1 MTAQPSSDMRLSRE
15 VGPAPPSP
23 ISAAWSDIANGAAKS
38 WLWMALAFQDTKLRY
53 RGSVLGPFWV
63 TISTVVMVASM
74 GVIYSTLFNI
84 SVSTYL
90 PYLAIGLILWG
101 YISAAISEGCQTF
114 LSAEGIIQTVPLPYS
129 VHAYRAVFRNLIVLA
144 HSLVIIPLALLIFQ
158 IPVGWRVLEIVP
170 ALILY
175 ALNGVWI
182 SVFFGMLSARYR
194 DVPPIVANFT
204 QVLFFLTPVIY
215 PANLLGKWRAVA
227 DLNPA
232 FAAIDVVRAPLL
244 GVATSTYS
252 WPILLFTTLAGC
264 VGTLITFARFRV
276 RIAYWT

>member
-1 MTAQPSSDMRLSRE
+1 MTAQPSSNLLLSE
-15 VGPAPPSP
+15 EAWPAPRSP
-23 ISAAWSDIANGAAKS
+23 VSAAWSDIVSGAAKS
-38 WLWMALAFQDTKLRY
+38 WLWVALAFQDTKLRY
-53 RGSVLGPFWV
+53 RGSILGPFWL
-63 TISTVVMVASM
+63 TISTVIMVASM

-84 SVSTYL
+84 SVNSYL
-90 PYLAIGLILWG
+90 SYLAIGLILWG
-101 YISAAISEGCQTF
+101 FISAAISEGCQTF

-129 VHAYRAVFRNLIVLA
+129 VHTYRAVFRNLIVLA
-144 HSLVIIPLALLIFQ
+144 HSLIIIPLVLLIFQ

-175 ALNGVWI
+175 AINGVWI
-182 SVFFGMLSARYR
+182 SIFFGMLSARYR

-204 QVLFFLTPVIY
+204 QILFFLTPVIY
-215 PANLLGKWRAVA
+215 PASLLGKWRAVA

-244 GVATSTYS
+244 NVATSTYS
-252 WPILLFTTLAGC
+252 WPMFLFTTVAGS
-264 VGTLITFARFRV
+264 VGTLLIFARFRE

>member
-1 MTAQPSSDMRLSRE
+1 MTAQPSSNLLLSE
-15 VGPAPPSP
+15 EAWPAPRSP
-23 ISAAWSDIANGAAKS
+23 VSAAWSDIVSGAAKS
-38 WLWMALAFQDTKLRY
+38 WLWVALAFQDTKLRY
-53 RGSVLGPFWV
+53 RGSILGPFWL
-63 TISTVVMVASM
+63 TISTVIMVASM

-84 SVSTYL
+84 SVNSYL

-101 YISAAISEGCQTF
+101 FISAAISEGCQTF

-129 VHAYRAVFRNLIVLA
+129 VHTYRAVFRNLIVLA
-144 HSLVIIPLALLIFQ
+144 HSLIIIPLVLLIFQ

-175 ALNGVWI
+175 AINGVWI
-182 SVFFGMLSARYR
+182 SIFFGMLSARYR

-204 QVLFFLTPVIY
+204 QILFFLTPVIY
-215 PANLLGKWRAVA
+215 PASLLGKWRAVA

-244 GVATSTYS
+244 NVATSTYS
-252 WPILLFTTLAGC
+252 WPMFLFTTVAGS
-264 VGTLITFARFRV
+264 VGTLLIFARFRE

>member
-1 MTAQPSSDMRLSRE
+1 MTTQPSSNLRLSE
-15 VGPAPPSP
+15 DAWPAPQSP
-23 ISAAWSDIANGAAKS
+23 VSAAWSDIINGAAKS
-38 WLWMALAFQDTKLRY
+38 WLWMALAFQDIKLRY
-53 RGSVLGPFWV
+53 RGSVLGPFWL
-63 TISTVVMVASM
+63 TITTVVMVASM
-74 GVIYSTLFNI
+74 GVIYSTLFEI
-84 SVSTYL
+84 SARDYL
-90 PYLAIGLILWG
+90 PYLTIGLIAWS
-101 YISAAISEGCQTF
+101 YISTVISDGCQTF

-158 IPVGWRVLEIVP
+158 IPVGWRTLEVVP

-182 SVFFGMLSARYR
+182 SVLFGMLSARYR
-194 DVPPIVANFT
+194 DIPPIVANFT
-204 QVLFFLTPVIY
+204 QVLFFVTPVIY
-215 PANLLGKWRAVA
+215 PASLLGPWRAVA

-232 FAAIDVVRAPLL
+232 FAAIDVMRAPLL

-252 WPILLFTTLAGC
+252 WPMFLVTTATGCLA
-264 VGTLITFARFRV
+264 TFIIFARFRA

>member
-1 MTAQPSSDMRLSRE
+1 MTAQPSFNTRLSEE
-15 VGPAPPSP
+15 VWPAPRSAV
-23 ISAAWSDIANGAAKS
+23 SAAWSDIVSGAAKS

-53 RGSVLGPFWV
+53 RGSVLGPFWL

-84 SVSTYL
+84 SASTYL
-90 PYLAIGLILWG
+90 PYLAIGLIIWG
-101 YISAAISEGCQTF
+101 YISTAISEGCQTF

-129 VHAYRAVFRNLIVLA
+129 VHAYRAVFRNLIVFA

-158 IPVGWRVLEIVP
+158 IPVGWRILEIVP
-170 ALILY
+170 ASILY

-204 QVLFFLTPVIY
+204 QVLFFLTPIIY
-215 PANLLGKWRAVA
+215 PASSLGTWRAVA

-252 WPILLFTTLAGC
+252 WPILLVTTAAGC
-264 VGTLITFARFRV
+264 LGTFIIFAHFRA

>member
-1 MTAQPSSDMRLSRE
+1 MTVQPSSNLRLSEE
-15 VGPAPPSP
+15 VWPAPRSP
-23 ISAAWSDIANGAAKS
+23 ASAAWSDIVSGAAKS
-38 WLWMALAFQDTKLRY
+38 WLWMALAFQDIKLRY
-53 RGSVLGPFWV
+53 RGSVLGPFWL

-74 GVIYSTLFNI
+74 GVIYSTLFNM

-114 LSAEGIIQTVPLPYS
+114 LSAEGIIQTVPLPHS
-129 VHAYRAVFRNLIVLA
+129 VHAYRVVFRNLIVLA
-144 HSLVIIPLALLIFQ
+144 HSLVIIPLVLLIFQ
-158 IPVGWRVLEIVP
+158 IPAGWRLLEIVP

-175 ALNGVWI
+175 VLNGVWI

-204 QVLFFLTPVIY
+204 QVLFFLTPIIY
-215 PANLLGKWRAVA
+215 PANLLGTWRAVA

-252 WPILLFTTLAGC
+252 WPMFLFTTLAGC
-264 VGTLITFARFRV
+264 VGTFITFARFRA

>member
-1 MTAQPSSDMRLSRE
+1 
-15 VGPAPPSP
+15 
-23 ISAAWSDIANGAAKS
+23 
-38 WLWMALAFQDTKLRY
+38 MALAFQDIKLRY
-53 RGSVLGPFWV
+53 RGSVLGPFWL

-101 YISAAISEGCQTF
+101 YISAAISEGCQSF

-129 VHAYRAVFRNLIVLA
+129 VHIYRAVFRNLIVLA
-144 HSLVIIPLALLIFQ
+144 HSLVIIPLILLIFQ
-158 IPVGWRVLEIVP
+158 LPVGWRVLEIVP

-175 ALNGVWI
+175 AINGVWI
-182 SVFFGMLSARYR
+182 SIFFGMLSARYR

-215 PANLLGKWRAVA
+215 PDSLLGNWRAVA

-244 GVATSTYS
+244 DVATSTYS
-252 WPILLFTTLAGC
+252 WPMLLVTTTAGC
-264 VGTLITFARFRV
+264 LGTFIIFARFRA

>member
-1 MTAQPSSDMRLSRE
+1 ME
-15 VGPAPPSP
+15 
-23 ISAAWSDIANGAAKS
+23 
-38 WLWMALAFQDTKLRY
+38 LAFQDTKLRY
-53 RGSVLGPFWV
+53 RGSILGPFWL

-74 GVIYSTLFNI
+74 GVIYSTLFKLAAE
-84 SVSTYL
+84 TYL
-90 PYLAIGLILWG
+90 PHLAIGLIVWS
-101 YISAAISEGCQTF
+101 YISTAITDGCQTF
-114 LSAEGIIQTVPLPYS
+114 LGAEGIIQTVPLPYS

-144 HSLVIIPLALLIFQ
+144 HSLVIIPLVLLIFQ
-158 IPVGWRVLEIVP
+158 IPVGWRILEIVP

-182 SVFFGMLSARYR
+182 SIFFGMLSARYR

-215 PANLLGKWRAVA
+215 PESLLGTWRPVA

-232 FAAIDVVRAPLL
+232 FAAIDVMRAPLL
-244 GVATSTYS
+244 GIATSTYS
-252 WPILLFTTLAGC
+252 WPMFLATTAAGC
-264 VGTLITFARFRV
+264 LGTFIIFARFRA

>member
-1 MTAQPSSDMRLSRE
+1 MHLSE
-15 VGPAPPSP
+15 DACSP
-23 ISAAWSDIANGAAKS
+23 TQSPVSAAWTDLAGGAAKN
-38 WLWMALAFQDTKLRY
+38 WLWMTLAFQDTKLRY
-53 RGSVLGPFWV
+53 RGSVLGPFWL

-84 SVSTYL
+84 SVRTYL
-90 PYLAIGLILWG
+90 PHLAIGLILWG

-114 LSAEGIIQTVPLPYS
+114 LAAEGIIQTVPLPYS
-129 VHAYRAVFRNLIVLA
+129 IHTYRTVFRNLIVLG
-144 HSLVIIPLALLIFQ
+144 HSLVIIPLVLLIFQ
-158 IPVGWRVLEIVP
+158 IPVSWRALEIVP
-170 ALILY
+170 AMMLY
-175 ALNGVWI
+175 AVNGVWI

-215 PANLLGKWRAVA
+215 PASSLGKWRAVA

-232 FAAIDVVRAPLL
+232 FAAIDVMRAPLL
-244 GVATSTYS
+244 DIATSTYS
-252 WPILLFTTLAGC
+252 WPIFLVATAAGC
-264 VGTLITFARFRV
+264 LGTFIIFARFRA

>member
-1 MTAQPSSDMRLSRE
+1 MTAQPSSNLRLSE
-15 VGPAPPSP
+15 DAWPAPRSP
-23 ISAAWSDIANGAAKS
+23 VSAAWSDIVNGAAKS
-38 WLWMALAFQDTKLRY
+38 WLWMALALQDTKLRY
-53 RGSVLGPFWV
+53 RGSVLGPFWL
-63 TISTVVMVASM
+63 TITTIVMVASM
-74 GVIYSTLFNI
+74 GAIYSTLFKI
-84 SVSTYL
+84 SVGTYL

-114 LSAEGIIQTVPLPYS
+114 LGAEGIIQTVPLPYS
-129 VHAYRAVFRNLIVLA
+129 VHAYRVVFRNLIVLA
-144 HSLVIIPLALLIFQ
+144 HSLVIIPPALLICQ
-158 IPVGWRVLEIVP
+158 IPVGWRILEIVP

-194 DVPPIVANFT
+194 DIPPIVANFT
-204 QVLFFLTPVIY
+204 QVLFFLTPIIY
-215 PANLLGKWRAVA
+215 PANLLETWQAVA

-252 WPILLFTTLAGC
+252 WPTFLLTTLAGC
-264 VGTLITFARFRV
+264 VGTFIAFARFHA